1 MTQRITGQDGP
12 PSGEDLWELLNAR
25 GGFGTATVLAVQALR
40 EVSSVAVSD
49 TGEGERTPRR
59 PTPADL
65 YRWVVGDPEGE
76 AWVADAVAGDSR
88 LRRLLGEM
96 MEADALAVSPVLA
109 AAASASPEPGV
120 ADPAKGQETEIF
132 RRELGRH
139 RLSILPSADRR
150 LLYLLIDLAPGTEA
164 EPRALCMLPDNE
176 AATARPLRLALPAPV
191 SRRIQVLLAPDAP
204 EIAAVMDP
212 NQRVILR

>member
-49 TGEGERTPRR
+49 TGEGERTPGVPRR
-59 PTPADL
+59 PTSTDGSSAI
-65 YRWVVGDPEGE
+65 RRGE

-164 EPRALCMLPDNE
+164 EPRALSACSR
-176 AATARPLRLALPAPV
+176 TTRRRRPVP
-191 SRRIQVLLAPDAP
+191 
-204 EIAAVMDP
+204 
-212 NQRVILR
+212 